1 MSRYTFRPVSDIDS
15 QKAAYAALLEKLG
28 RASFDEIRAVL
39 DERESVEPED
49 GLSADVVARLKQ
61 KISSSE

>member
-1 MSRYTFRPVSDIDS
+1 MRKFHSTSDIAS
-15 QKAAYAALLEKLG
+15 QRAEFAALLEKLG

-49 GLSADVVARLKQ
+49 GLSADVVARMRQ
-61 KISSSE
+61 KLSSSE

>member
-1 MSRYTFRPVSDIDS
+1 MSHYTVRPVSDTDS
-15 QKAAYAALLEKLG
+15 QKAVYATLLEKLG

-49 GLSADVVARLKQ
+49 GLSADVVARVKQ
-61 KISSSE
+61 KLSSSE

>member
-1 MSRYTFRPVSDIDS
+1 MIIFRSTSDIAS
-15 QKAAYAALLEKLG
+15 QRAEFAVLLEKLG

-49 GLSADVVARLKQ
+49 GLSADVVARVKQ
-61 KISSSE
+61 KLSSSD